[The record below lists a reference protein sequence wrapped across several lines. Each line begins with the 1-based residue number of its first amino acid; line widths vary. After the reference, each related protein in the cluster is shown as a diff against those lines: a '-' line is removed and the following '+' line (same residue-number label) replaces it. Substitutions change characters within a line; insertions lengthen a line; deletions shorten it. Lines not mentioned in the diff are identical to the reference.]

1 MLLMMGAPAP
11 VHTQQ
16 QGQMQRQMQQQM
28 QRQMQEHMDQM
39 SGPLGE
45 AVQTMERLTQ
55 RVRAQQPGSN

>member
-1 MLLMMGAPAP
+1 
-11 VHTQQ
+11 
-16 QGQMQRQMQQQM
+16 MQREMAQL
-28 QRQMQEHMDQM
+28 REHMDQM